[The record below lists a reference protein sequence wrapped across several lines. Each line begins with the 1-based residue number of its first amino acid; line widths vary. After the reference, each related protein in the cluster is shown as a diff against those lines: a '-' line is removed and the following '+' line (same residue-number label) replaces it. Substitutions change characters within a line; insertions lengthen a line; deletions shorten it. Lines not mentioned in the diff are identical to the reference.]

1 MEKEIEQIEYMITKL
16 NSMAS
21 IHRELMETAL
31 CDMKNLTQKKTD
43 LLSRENAKYQ
53 YGTEVK
59 FYDKYINPC
68 YPRRME
74 EYYKGY
80 LIRVGYPS
88 SMGMRGYKHGRK
100 SIARAQAE
108 IEELLGNGPI
118 AEAKKNIRIWFQDKQ
133 NIIRITYHFQTMM
146 Q

>member
-1 MEKEIEQIEYMITKL
+1 MEKEIEQIEHMITKL

-21 IHRELMETAL
+21 IHRELMEKARS
-31 CDMKNLTQKKTD
+31 DMKNLAQKKLD
-43 LLSRENAKYQ
+43 LLSRENAKLK
-53 YGTEVK
+53 YGPGIR

-68 YPRRME
+68 YPHRME

-88 SMGMRGYKHGRK
+88 SMGGSGYKHGRK

-118 AEAKKNIRIWFQDKQ
+118 AEAKKEHPNMVIG
-133 NIIRITYHFQTMM
+133 
-146 Q
+146 